1 MHRMPWFTRQNVEFG
16 RRIPVVMNWLALED
30 DHGPGSKGVQYGVDT
45 YEPKSICEDTL
56 MGTIGS
62 KDAPIEG
69 ENGKL
74 DTTHRRCVEYWDN
87 VRSLIVYWSLLA
99 ELEEM
104 WRL

>member
-1 MHRMPWFTRQNVEFG
+1 MPWFTRQNVEFG
-16 RRIPVVMNWLALED
+16 QRIPEVVNWLALED
-30 DHGPGSKGVQYGVDT
+30 DHGRGSKGVQYGVDA

-62 KDAPIEG
+62 KDAAIEG

-74 DTTHRRCVEYWDN
+74 DTIHRRCVEYGDN
-87 VRSLIVYWSLLA
+87 VRSLIVCQSLLA
-99 ELEEM
+99 GLEGR